1 MLNHECARSSCAVVL
16 AFLPACSLSDHR
28 CARWMASVRLF
39 FFIFFVISARKGPA
53 QYHAFCAYSHFR
65 LPTCQLDFNFFH
77 LVLPFGPIP
86 SPPRHH
92 QPPSRRSRSVV
103 IFPLPTY
110 AVFCRTSLAPSH
122 QGIDPCTATHQL
134 PYPGLANIV
143 TSKFGRRTAYP

>member
-1 MLNHECARSSCAVVL
+1 MNVHDLLVL
-16 AFLPACSLSDHR
+16 LCSPFCPRVPYPTIDALAGWLLSDSSSSSSSSYLLEKGLPSITPFAHIPISGFQP
-28 CARWMASVRLF
+28 ANLISISFILF
-39 FFIFFVISARKGPA
+39 FHSV
-53 QYHAFCAYSHFR
+53 
-65 LPTCQLDFNFFH
+65 
-77 LVLPFGPIP
+77 P